1 VLAVCVCVFVCVFQN
16 QLVSAIKH
24 RAPVTQFQDMESYWD
39 IPNMKA
45 GVVTGKVAL
54 ELLEYCKAKD
64 LALPALTCTG
74 SSSCNKLL
82 TKAADLE
89 MPAYIRFS
97 ERSASLFVGEGLPI
111 DKGKGKYQAA
121 ILGACAGAHY
131 VRNVA
136 PAYGIPVIVHSKY
149 CTREH
154 LPWFDGML
162 EADEVFYKE
171 HGEALF
177 TSHSLD
183 LSGEP
188 HEENVKTCK
197 KYLDRMA
204 EMDLIFEIKE
214 DGDWTRHFFCRS
226 AMEVELAA
234 RLQEQEMQHVVIHYT
249 PAHETV
255 EQAAEEAHRLATCCE
270 LMSFRRAIGGGA

>member
-1 VLAVCVCVFVCVFQN
+1 MFVFAAILAQKW
-16 QLVSAIKH
+16 IKPVR
-24 RAPVTQFQDMESYWD
+24 RAVPVMQFQYMKSYWD

-45 GVVTGKVAL
+45 GVITGKVAL
-54 ELLEYCKAKD
+54 ELLEYCKAKE
-64 LALPALTCTG
+64 LALPALTCTD

-82 TKAADLE
+82 MKAADLD

-131 VRNVA
+131 VHNVA

-149 CTREH
+149 CKKEH
-154 LPWFDGML
+154 LPWFVGML

-204 EMDLIFEIKE
+204 EMDLILEIKE

-234 RLQEQEMQHVVIHYT
+234 RLQEEEMQHVAIYYT
-249 PAHETV
+249 PARETV
-255 EQAAEEAHRLATCCE
+255 EQAAEEAHRRASE
-270 LMSFRRAIGGGA
+270 LVSFRRAIGGGA